1 MRTLVRS
8 VGRASIGGEPLPS
21 CFKSFE
27 ASKIIIR
34 RAEVSM
40 FAGAPGAGKSTLAL
54 AIALKTN
61 VPTLYISAD
70 TNAHTMAM
78 RLIAM
83 AGNMS
88 QQMAENLLKK
98 DPDKANEILLLNNH
112 LFWSFESTPT
122 LKDLDDEVSAFETVW
137 GRSPTLIVVDN
148 LMDIAMDGHEEFQGM
163 RAAMKE
169 LKYLARD
176 TNAAVLVLHHTKE
189 GFEGYPCQSRS
200 SIQGLVNQIPA
211 MVLTIGQMKQGDDN
225 FLCVAPVKNRYGK
238 ADQTGNNYVT
248 LSFNPESMH
257 LDDVMIRY
265 IPQQQ
270 ELG

>member
-78 RLIAM
+78 RLASMIS
-83 AGNMS
+83 GKN
-88 QQMAENLLKK
+88 QTDVEEK
-98 DPDKANEILLLNNH
+98 LNNDIGWTKAILQKGSH
-112 LFWSFESTPT
+112 IVWSFDSSPT
-122 LKDLDDEVSAFETVW
+122 LQDIDEEVQAFEELW
-137 GRSPTLIVVDN
+137 GCSPTLIIVDN
-148 LMDIAMDGHEEFQGM
+148 LMDVATDGGEEFASM
-163 RAAMKE
+163 RAIMKE
-169 LKYLARD
+169 LKYLARA
-176 TNAAVLVLHHTKE
+176 TNSAVVVLHHTSE
-189 GFEGYPCQSRS
+189 AVLGSPCQPRS
-200 SIQGLVNQIPA
+200 AIQGKVAQLPA
-211 MVLTIGQMKQGDDN
+211 LICTLGVVGTSMG
-225 FLCVAPVKNRYGK
+225 VAPVKNRYGR
-238 ADQTGNNYVT
+238 ADAGGGLMTWIA
-248 LSFNPESMH
+248 FNPEYMFV
-257 LDDVMIRY
+257 DD
-265 IPQQQ
+265 IP
-270 ELG
+270 ENH